1 MGLIYKITN
10 KINNCVYIGKT
21 IRNLEVRIA
30 EHKRDSLKYSGQN
43 IALYNAVQKYGWD
56 NFTIE
61 IVEDNIPQEKIDE
74 KEQYYIDKYNSYIE
88 GYNCTLGGDGG
99 RTSSKL
105 SSTEVMEII
114 SILQDENNLDDFGDI
129 GKRYNIDRSVIS
141 NINNGKA
148 WVMDNLNYPLRKYNT
163 TGLTIS
169 REKYTKIVHD
179 LVNNSSLN
187 LQDIANKYGLSEGQ
201 MTAINQGY
209 SCYNSNNEYYKGIY
223 TKEFPIRKVKN
234 QKIDLSMIFDDILY
248 DILFTKNSMAKIG
261 EKFGI
266 AGNTLQ
272 YIQSGKR
279 QKELTYK
286 YIVPL
291 RNNIEENQKIFYTLH
306 DKEVV

>member
-10 KINNCVYIGKT
+10 KINNCIYIGKT
-21 IRNLEVRIA
+21 IRSLEVRIA
-30 EHKRDSLKYSGQN
+30 EHKRDSLKYNGQN

-61 IVEDNIPQEKIDE
+61 VVEDNIPQEKIDE
-74 KEQYYIDKYNSYIE
+74 KEQYYIDKYNSYTE

-129 GKRYNIDRSVIS
+129 GQKYNIDRSVIS
-141 NINNGKA
+141 NINNGKTR
-148 WVMDNLNYPLRKYNT
+148 VMDNLNYPLRKYNT

-169 REKYTKIVHD
+169 REKYAKIVYD
-179 LVNNSSLN
+179 LINNSSLN
-187 LQDIANKYGLSEGQ
+187 LQDIANKYELSESQ

-209 SCYNSNNEYYKGIY
+209 GCYNSNNEYYKGIY

-261 EKFGI
+261 AKFGI
-266 AGNTLQ
+266 SGNTLQ

-279 QKELTYK
+279 QKELTCK

-291 RNNIEENQKIFYTLH
+291 RQNIVENQKIFCSLH
-306 DKEVV
+306 NEEVI